1 MGDENELFYDNI
13 ILEGIGSDQEIHI
26 CRIEKTPNTLLIES
40 TPCLPSTNSGNT
52 SKAIADVLS
61 TSANST
67 FLRLENYTDE
77 KYDQAALNHF
87 KKERLN
93 DVKQQFYNEKGKV
106 NLQLV
111 KSLKEQIDVL
121 KSKIYFL
128 REEMKKKNNKL
139 KMFYHS
145 PKPSPQE
152 LYHDFIL
159 YFISLH
165 PLV

>member
-52 SKAIADVLS
+52 SKPIADVLP

-128 REEMKKKNNKL
+128 RKEMKKKNNKL

-152 LYHDFIL
+152 LCHDFIL

>member
-1 MGDENELFYDNI
+1 MGGENELFYDNI

-52 SKAIADVLS
+52 SKAIADVLP

-111 KSLKEQIDVL
+111 KSLKEQIDVH

-145 PKPSPQE
+145 PKHLPRNFVMTLSSTSFH
-152 LYHDFIL
+152 YIH
-159 YFISLH
+159 
-165 PLV
+165 

>member
-40 TPCLPSTNSGNT
+40 TPCSPSTNSGNT
-52 SKAIADVLS
+52 SKAIADVLP

-111 KSLKEQIDVL
+111 KSLKEQIDVH

-145 PKPSPQE
+145 PKHLPRNFVMTLSSTSFH
-152 LYHDFIL
+152 YIH
-159 YFISLH
+159 
-165 PLV
+165 

>member
-52 SKAIADVLS
+52 SKAIADVLP

-111 KSLKEQIDVL
+111 KSLKEQIDVH

-145 PKPSPQE
+145 PKHLPRNFVMTLSSTSFH
-152 LYHDFIL
+152 YIH
-159 YFISLH
+159 
-165 PLV
+165 